1 VQDFV
6 DSGVD
11 PNKAIDPN
19 AIAPSAAP
27 PIVQKLHDTVVT
39 KLGKTMGY
47 AEHDVQE
54 ALARD
59 EPSAIKDAYLIVREN
74 QMMRTNRESIIS
86 DITYISWLT

>member
-1 VQDFV
+1 VQEFF
-6 DSGVD
+6 DSGSD

-19 AIAPSAAP
+19 AIAPSAPAP
-27 PIVQKLHDTVVT
+27 VVQKLHETVVT

-47 AEHDVQE
+47 AEDDVQE

-74 QMMRTNRESIIS
+74 QIMRENRE
-86 DITYISWLT
+86 